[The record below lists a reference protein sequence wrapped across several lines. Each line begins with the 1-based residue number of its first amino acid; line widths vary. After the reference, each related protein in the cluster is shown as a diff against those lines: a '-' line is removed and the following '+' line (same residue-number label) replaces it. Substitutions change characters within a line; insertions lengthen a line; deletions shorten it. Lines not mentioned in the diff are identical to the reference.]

1 MHLDILGFLGTDSPA
16 SSVVFLLAGWR
27 ANMLMMLCCPLDL
40 ELLSLLGDAALPSS
54 VPECLEAGFCSPVT
68 PVDDEHV
75 PDDEPAPE
83 EDASAGGSEELPE
96 EETPSG
102 AVFLGELL

>member
-1 MHLDILGFLGTDSPA
+1 MHLAILGFLGTDSPA

-54 VPECLEAGFCSPVT
+54 APECLDAGFCSSLSSVE
-68 PVDDEHV
+68 DEPV
-75 PDDEPAPE
+75 PDAEPAPE
-83 EDASAGGSEELPE
+83 EDSEELPE

-102 AVFLGELL
+102 ADFLGELL